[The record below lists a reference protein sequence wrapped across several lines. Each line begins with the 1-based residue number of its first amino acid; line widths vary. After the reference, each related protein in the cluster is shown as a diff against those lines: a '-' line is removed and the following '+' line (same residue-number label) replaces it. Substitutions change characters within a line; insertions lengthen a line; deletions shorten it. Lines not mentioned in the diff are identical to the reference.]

1 MRSDLK
7 ETASTARHLL
17 EDVRRRQQELVAR
30 LQGGQESLKRLAR
43 SVWRVQEQEQRKLA
57 RELHDG
63 IGQNLAALVRLI
75 ERAQSAPAD
84 AAVQLEQARALAAT
98 TLQETRALSRLLR
111 PQILDDLGLN
121 PALHWLARTFTE
133 THAIPVEVKIAE
145 PLPSLNDDVATLLF
159 RVSQE
164 ALTNAARHAHATH
177 IVVDLQKDRS
187 SLHLAIRDDGHGC
200 NPAQALNAGSEGRA
214 SGLGGMRDRVRLY
227 DGNFRIES
235 APDTGFAILIDLPLP
250 ADEGHGA

>member
-1 MRSDLK
+1 MRTDPAKTTS
-7 ETASTARHLL
+7 AAQHLL

-84 AAVQLEQARALAAT
+84 AGTQLEQARALAAT

-111 PQILDDLGLN
+111 PQILDDLGLA
-121 PALHWLARTFTE
+121 PALGWLARTFTE
-133 THAIPVEVKIAE
+133 TYAVPVEVKIAE
-145 PLPSLNDDVATLLF
+145 PLPPFDDDLATLVF
-159 RVSQE
+159 RASQE
-164 ALTNAARHAHATH
+164 ALANAARHAKASRIEIELHG
-177 IVVDLQKDRS
+177 DRDR
-187 SLHLAIRDDGHGC
+187 LHLTIRDDGLGC
-200 NPAQALNAGSEGRA
+200 NPAQAFAAGSEGLA

-227 DGNFRIES
+227 DGNFRVDS
-235 APDTGFAILIDLPLP
+235 APGAGFAVLIDLPLP
-250 ADEGHGA
+250 ANGGHNG

>member
-1 MRSDLK
+1 MRPDPGKTTS
-7 ETASTARHLL
+7 AAQHLL

-84 AAVQLEQARALAAT
+84 AGTQLEQARALAAT

-111 PQILDDLGLN
+111 PQILDDLGLG

-133 THAIPVEVKIAE
+133 TYAVPVEVEIADS
-145 PLPSLNDDVATLLF
+145 LPPFDDDLATLVF
-159 RVSQE
+159 RASQE
-164 ALTNAARHAHATH
+164 ALANAARHAKATC
-177 IVVDLQKDRS
+177 IRIELQQNPTN
-187 SLHLAIRDDGHGC
+187 LHLSIRDDGRGC
-200 NPAQALNAGSEGRA
+200 NPTQAFAAGSEGRA

-227 DGNFRIES
+227 DGDFRIES
-235 APDTGFAILIDLPLP
+235 APGAGFAVLIDLPVP
-250 ADEGHGA
+250 ANEGHNA

>member
-1 MRSDLK
+1 MRADPDK
-7 ETASTARHLL
+7 TAPADRRLL
-17 EDVRRRQQELVAR
+17 EDVRRRQQDLVAR
-30 LQGGQESLKRLAR
+30 LQGGQDSLKRLAR
-43 SVWRVQEQEQRKLA
+43 SVWRVQEQEQRKFA

-84 AAVQLEQARALAAT
+84 TDAHLEQARILAAS

-111 PQILDDLGLN
+111 PQILDDLGLS

-133 THAIPVEVKIAE
+133 TYAVPVEVNIPE
-145 PLPSLNDDVATLLF
+145 PSPKVDDDLSTLVF

-164 ALTNAARHAHATH
+164 ALVNVARHAHATG
-177 IVVDLQKDRS
+177 IVIELKSSRS
-187 SLHLAIRDDGHGC
+187 GLRLSIRDDGKGC
-200 NPAQALNAGSEGRA
+200 DPAAALGAGSEGQA

-235 APDTGFAILIDLPLP
+235 KPGAGFAVLIDLPQP
-250 ADEGHGA
+250 VATGSAA

>member
-1 MRSDLK
+1 MHPDPGNN
-7 ETASTARHLL
+7 TSTAQHLL

-75 ERAQSAPAD
+75 ERAQSTPAD
-84 AAVQLEQARALAAT
+84 AGTRLEQARALAAT

-121 PALHWLARTFTE
+121 PALHWLARTFAE
-133 THAIPVEVKIAE
+133 TYAIPVEVEVAE
-145 PLPSLNDDVATLLF
+145 PLPPLGDDLSTLVF
-159 RVSQE
+159 RIAQE
-164 ALTNAARHAHATH
+164 ALANGARHAQATR
-177 IVVDLQKDRS
+177 IVIQLQSQQS
-187 SLHLAIRDDGHGC
+187 SLHLTIRDDGRGC
-200 NPAQALNAGSEGRA
+200 DPAQAFSAGSDGRA

-227 DGNFRIES
+227 DGDFRIES
-235 APDTGFAILIDLPLP
+235 EPGAGFGIIINLPLP
-250 ADEGHGA
+250 VNEGSPT

>member
-1 MRSDLK
+1 MRPDPSK
-7 ETASTARHLL
+7 HTSTAQHLL

-30 LQGGQESLKRLAR
+30 LQGGQDSLKRLAR
-43 SVWRVQEQEQRKLA
+43 SVWRVQEQEQRKLS

-84 AAVQLEQARALAAT
+84 AAAQLEQARALAAT

-133 THAIPVEVKIAE
+133 TYTVPVEVRIAE
-145 PLPSLNDDVATLLF
+145 SLPPIDDDLATLVF
-159 RVSQE
+159 RASQE
-164 ALTNAARHAHATH
+164 ALANAARHAQATR
-177 IVVDLQKDRS
+177 IVIDLQRNRS
-187 SLHLAIRDDGHGC
+187 DLHLAICDNGRGC
-200 NPAQALNAGSEGRA
+200 NPAQAFSAGSEGRA

-235 APDTGFAILIDLPLP
+235 APGAGFAVFIDLPLL
-250 ADEGHGA
+250 ANEGHDA

>member
-1 MRSDLK
+1 MPQAPLRLRRIPEFWRMHPRPLARHYRHTGSNDCRPKQARRMRPDPGKSM
-7 ETASTARHLL
+7 STAQHLL

-84 AAVQLEQARALAAT
+84 AGSQLEQARALAAT

-111 PQILDDLGLN
+111 PQILDDLGLA
-121 PALHWLARTFTE
+121 PAL
-133 THAIPVEVKIAE
+133 
-145 PLPSLNDDVATLLF
+145 
-159 RVSQE
+159 
-164 ALTNAARHAHATH
+164 
-177 IVVDLQKDRS
+177 
-187 SLHLAIRDDGHGC
+187 
-200 NPAQALNAGSEGRA
+200 
-214 SGLGGMRDRVRLY
+214 
-227 DGNFRIES
+227 
-235 APDTGFAILIDLPLP
+235 
-250 ADEGHGA
+250 